1 MVMAF
6 AVVVG
11 LLYDYF
17 FDLNDDVLMKDIL
30 SGAFTSMPEAHNI
43 QMLYPISYV
52 ISRFYKLARSV
63 DWYGLFL
70 LICQYFSV
78 TVLIVHFSEKKLL
91 RKAGLLLFF
100 SGFLMGHLVIVQY
113 TFTVALL
120 CATAAILFA
129 EKKDVAAAVLVT
141 IAFLIRS
148 EMTLLMLPF
157 VLLVLFYRFMDEKKD
172 IGVIRKYSVL
182 MASIA
187 LCLVVSELIHFAG
200 YSSKEWREFTS
211 FFNSRTDIYDFY
223 QIPDYAEHKDFYD
236 SIGMRESEYELLVNY
251 NFGIDEDIDAQRMRA
266 IADYAA
272 SIRHE
277 RGLAEKVKDVLPE
290 YLYRLRSI
298 GLPKS
303 FEYPMTDAP
312 WNIVTLLL
320 YLFVIVLHLMNGA
333 AGTSMTR
340 RLGDIIWRLAILF
353 GGRTLLWMY
362 ILVRGRDPIR
372 ITHSLYLLEIIV
384 LMLLMEKGISVGKT
398 TDSDN
403 ERTSAVES
411 KPNGSEDS
419 ANTGGIDRSN
429 LTVTRL
435 GVSFSVILLLVG
447 VAYIPFQAN
456 ITRTECEGRQE
467 YNKPYQ
473 ELEKYFRDHNRNF
486 YYMDVYTSVAYED
499 NGYTYSQK
507 MFGET
512 DNRAVNWT
520 LLGGW
525 ASKSP
530 AEKSK
535 MRYFEL
541 EPTVEESIL
550 LDKVYLVSDKDT
562 DVDWVKA
569 YFADKSMPV
578 SVDKVEDVAGE
589 FTVYAVRYGE

>member
-1 MVMAF
+1 MIMAF

-52 ISRFYKLARSV
+52 ISRFYKLVRSV
-63 DWYGLFL
+63 DWYGLYL
-70 LICQYFSV
+70 LICQYFSIA
-78 TVLIVHFSEKKLL
+78 VLIEHFSGKKLL

-100 SGFLMGHLVIVQY
+100 SGLLMGHLVIVQY

-120 CATAAILFA
+120 CAAAAVLFA
-129 EKKDVAAAVLVT
+129 ERKDVAATVLVT
-141 IAFLIRS
+141 IAFLTRS

-157 VLLVLFYRFMDEKKD
+157 VLLVLFYRFMGEHKD
-172 IGVIRKYSVL
+172 KGIIKKYSIL
-182 MASIA
+182 LTSIA

-223 QIPDYAEHKDFYD
+223 QIPVYAENKDFYD

-251 NFGIDEDIDAQRMRA
+251 NFGIDEDIDAARMRA

-272 SIRHE
+272 SIKSNE
-277 RGLAEKVKDVLPE
+277 SIIYKVVDALP
-290 YLYRLRSI
+290 YYFYKLRSVGI
-298 GLPKS
+298 PQS

-312 WNIVTLLL
+312 WNIVALFL
-320 YLFVIVLHLMNGA
+320 YLF
-333 AGTSMTR
+333 TF
-340 RLGDIIWRLAILF
+340 IIYMMIKNDEVSTIRKLWGILWKLAILF

-362 ILVRGRDPIR
+362 IILRGRYPIR
-372 ITHSLYLLEIIV
+372 ITHPLYLLEIIV
-384 LMLLMEKGISVGKT
+384 LMLLLEKGISEGKT
-398 TDSDN
+398 ADRGNKVNAND
-403 ERTSAVES
+403 AVKE
-411 KPNGSEDS
+411 K
-419 ANTGGIDRSN
+419 
-429 LTVTRL
+429 LTVMRL
-435 GVSFSVILLLVG
+435 GVIFSVILLLVG
-447 VAYIPFQAN
+447 VAYVPFQAN
-456 ITRTECEGRQE
+456 ITRTECVGRQE
-467 YNKPYQ
+467 YNKAYR

-486 YYMDVYTSVAYED
+486 YYMDVYTSVSYED
-499 NGYTYSQK
+499 SGYTYSQK

-512 DNRAVNWT
+512 DNSPANWT

-541 EPTVEESIL
+541 EPTAEESIL
-550 LDKVYLVSDKDT
+550 LDKVYLAADKDS
-562 DVDWVKA
+562 DVTWVNN
-569 YFADKSMPV
+569 YFADKSMSV
-578 SVDKVEDVAGE
+578 NVDKVEEVAGE
-589 FTVYAVRYGE
+589 FAIYAVRLAD

>member
-1 MVMAF
+1 MITAF

-52 ISRFYKLARSV
+52 ISRFYKLARAV
-63 DWYGLFL
+63 DWYGIFL
-70 LICQYFSV
+70 LLCQYLSIS
-78 TVLIVHFSEKKLL
+78 VLIDYFSQNKLI
-91 RKAGLLLFF
+91 RKALLLLFF
-100 SGFLMGHLVIVQY
+100 SGLLLGHLVIVQY
-113 TFTVALL
+113 TFTVALMSG
-120 CATAAILFA
+120 AAAVLFD
-129 EKKDVAAAVLVT
+129 KRKDVAATILIT
-141 IAFLIRS
+141 IAFLVRS

-157 VLLVLFYRFMDEKKD
+157 VLLMLFYRFMEEKKNKE
-172 IGVIRKYSVL
+172 VIKKYSIL
-182 MASIA
+182 MAGIA
-187 LCLVVSELIHFAG
+187 FCLVVSELAHFAG
-200 YSSKEWREFTS
+200 YSSKEWRQFTS

-223 QIPDYAEHKDFYD
+223 QIPDYAENKAFYE
-236 SIGMRESEYELLVNY
+236 SIGMSESEYALLENY
-251 NFGIDEDIDAQRMRA
+251 NFGIDEEIDAQRMRE

-272 SIRHE
+272 SIKSE
-277 RGLAEKVKDVLPE
+277 RKLFDKVRDVLPD

-298 GLPKS
+298 GIPRS

-320 YLFVIVLHLMNGA
+320 YLFVFVLYLMNGDA
-333 AGTSMTR
+333 EISIAR
-340 RLGDIIWRLAILF
+340 KLGGIIWRLAILF
-353 GGRTLLWMY
+353 AGRSLLWMY

-384 LMLLMEKGISVGKT
+384 LMLLMQK
-398 TDSDN
+398 
-403 ERTSAVES
+403 S
-411 KPNGSEDS
+411 KLKE
-419 ANTGGIDRSN
+419 
-429 LTVTRL
+429 TRIATI
-435 GVSFSVILLLVG
+435 FSVLLVLVA

-456 ITRTECEGRQE
+456 VTKLECEGRLE
-467 YNKPYQ
+467 YNKAYQ
-473 ELEKYFRDHNRNF
+473 ELEKYFRDHDRNF
-486 YYMDVYTSVAYED
+486 YYIDVYTSVAYD
-499 NGYTYSQK
+499 DRGYTYSQR

-512 DNRAVNWT
+512 DNSAANWT

-541 EPTVEESIL
+541 EPTVEGSIL

-562 DVDWVKA
+562 DVEWVKN
-569 YFADKSMPV
+569 YFADKSV
-578 SVDKVEDVAGE
+578 SVNVDRVEDVAGE
-589 FTVYAVRYGE
+589 FVIYAVRSAE